1 VDEIVRIG
9 AQAKRVVSMGVISLF
24 LAGGSALADVLGDI
38 KLDRRSTAN
47 GVNAVIFPHWRH
59 RVHFKCYAC
68 HPEPFE
74 MRAGSNDI
82 SMDAVRTG
90 SFCGRCHDGRTAFPV
105 SFDTCRTCHSG
116 PAG

>member
-47 GVNAVIFPHWRH
+47 G
-59 RVHFKCYAC
+59 CYAC